1 MYVQIIVPL
10 LSMTDVRKIRKE
22 NGWEGTL
29 LFLFLLLLLLPKG
42 FQKCILHRT
51 RERGGYGGSEEGGK
65 IERSRTKVRTDLFG
79 RALLNTIE
87 GVRDKLYFVL
97 LYIRQI

>member
-29 LFLFLLLLLLPKG
+29 LLLLLRKG